1 MPGDRMLEALL
12 TSPWPLAILLIYLM
26 VTAILGALAFHR
38 RNQIELHDRVRQCRA
53 LRQEYLE
60 AAQQRRQAR
69 QQNANPLTSRRDPSP
84 TDRSGPPSRPPVAG
98 GESSRG

>member
-12 TSPWPLAILLIYLM
+12 TSPWPLAIVLIYLM

-38 RNQIELHDRVRQCRA
+38 RNHIELHDRVRQCRA

-60 AAQQRRQAR
+60 AAQQRRQVR
-69 QQNANPLTSRRDPSP
+69 QQNANPLTSRRAPSP
-84 TDRSGPPSRPPVAG
+84 AGRSEPPSRPPVK
-98 GESSRG
+98 SSRRSS